1 MTHATPELSV
11 QREVAEAL
19 AAGRPVVALESTIIT
34 HGMPYPANVETAL
47 AVEAIIREAGAVPA
61 TIAILNGRL
70 TVGLDRDQLEALA
83 RTPDVVKCSRRDL
96 PVVVARGLNGATTV
110 AGTMIVAALAGI
122 RVFVT
127 GGIGGVHRGAAISMD
142 VSADLSELAQ
152 TDVTVVCAGA
162 KAILDLG
169 LTLEYLETHG
179 VPVLG
184 YRTDRFPAFYVRD
197 GGFPVDT
204 RVDSVEELAAIIA
217 AKRTLGLK
225 GGVVVANPIPSEHAL
240 PTDEIEAAIQTALA
254 DAAARGITGK
264 ATTPFLL
271 ARLGEVTGG
280 RSLSANIAL
289 VKHNAQ
295 VGAALAVAIAR
306 TGP

>member
-1 MTHATPELSV
+1 
-11 QREVAEAL
+11 
-19 AAGRPVVALESTIIT
+19 
-34 HGMPYPANVETAL
+34 
-47 AVEAIIREAGAVPA
+47 
-61 TIAILNGRL
+61 
-70 TVGLDRDQLEALA
+70 
-83 RTPDVVKCSRRDL
+83 
-96 PVVVARGLNGATTV
+96 
-110 AGTMIVAALAGI
+110 
-122 RVFVT
+122 
-127 GGIGGVHRGAAISMD
+127 
-142 VSADLSELAQ
+142 
-152 TDVTVVCAGA
+152 
-162 KAILDLG
+162 

-225 GGVVVANPIPSEHAL
+225 GGVVVANPIPSEHEL
-240 PTDEIEAAIQTALA
+240 PAEAIEAAIQTALA
-254 DAAARGITGK
+254 DAAAQGITGK

-280 RSLSANIAL
+280 RSLTANIAL

-306 TGP
+306 EANA